1 MRVVFPPFMA
11 PVVRL
16 PGRGMWFAHRYTKKF
31 FLVAVMFLCG
41 CAGRQIAILDRP
53 LPPIQP
59 AANAAALNKEAE
71 TLWAQR
77 GDPQKARQALAAYKR
92 AYAANPSQAVGTSL
106 SRAYYFVGY
115 YVESEPVAEDS
126 LFLRGAEIGERVLS
140 LNENFRIT
148 YRKTK
153 DEKQALGVLDASWTP
168 AIYWTGANL
177 EQWASAKGM
186 GVRYGNKGRIEA
198 YMTRVRE
205 LDPKFFHGAAH
216 RFFGVLPTQGRAPF
230 VKIDNAK
237 EEFEKAITDWPDFL
251 GNKRLYAETYAVKKK
266 DRALFTRLL
275 QEVVNTSIDKT
286 SEIAPENKYEQARA
300 QKLLAEIHSY
310 FEKK

>member
-1 MRVVFPPFMA
+1 
-11 PVVRL
+11 
-16 PGRGMWFAHRYTKKF
+16 MWFVHKYTKRF
-31 FLVAVMFLCG
+31 LLVAVMLWCG
-41 CAGRQIAILDRP
+41 CAGRQVAILDRP

-71 TLWAQR
+71 GLWAQR
-77 GDPQKARQALAAYKR
+77 GDPQKARQALEAYKR
-92 AYAANPSQAVGTSL
+92 AYAVNPSQAVGTSL

-115 YVESEPVAEDS
+115 YVETDPVAQDS

-140 LNENFRIT
+140 LNEKFRIA

-153 DEKQALGVLDASWTP
+153 DEKQALSVLDASWTP

-177 EQWASAKGM
+177 EQWASTKGM

-198 YMTRVRE
+198 YMSRVRE
-205 LDPKFFHGAAH
+205 LDPKFFHGATH

-230 VKIDNAK
+230 VKIDKAR

-266 DRALFTRLL
+266 DRALFIRLL
-275 QEVVNTSIDKT
+275 QEVVNARIDKVP
-286 SEIAPENKYEQARA
+286 EIAAENKYEQARA
-300 QKLLAEIHSY
+300 RKLLAEIDSY